1 MAVLPYAEAD
11 VLTRRGDRTDASSR
25 LRTEAEGAKPDRA
38 RSDRGIRG
46 ARRPAAGG
54 RANTTPRGSSRA
66 RITALHSL
74 MLIHLDTSVLVDAFT
89 GARRSFAHVR
99 TATSEGHVITFCAVV
114 QYEWLRGPRTNDE
127 DEAVRRF
134 LGDTAVVGFGDQE
147 AHTAAALYR
156 RVTRARQRQAVLA
169 VAACALEHNARLWTL
184 NTADLT
190 DVPGL
195 TLYQPR

>member
-1 MAVLPYAEAD
+1 
-11 VLTRRGDRTDASSR
+11 
-25 LRTEAEGAKPDRA
+25 
-38 RSDRGIRG
+38 
-46 ARRPAAGG
+46 
-54 RANTTPRGSSRA
+54 
-66 RITALHSL
+66 

-89 GARRSFAHVR
+89 GPHRSLAHVR

-127 DEAVRRF
+127 DDAVRRF
-134 LGDTAVVGFGDQE
+134 LGEGIVVAFGDRE
-147 AHTAAALYR
+147 AQTAAALYR
-156 RVTRARQRQAVLA
+156 RVKRARQRHADLA

-184 NTADLT
+184 NAADFA